1 MSRKLLFARRVAARG
16 VCVVFLALLAA
27 FAVSACAGDDDD
39 DDDDGGELVWSLDF
53 ESADDLATKG
63 VALVADDA
71 DAAFVPGL
79 TGNAIA
85 LGEGVQLV
93 APAIGRVPRANGTLE
108 MWVLPKVVW
117 HDGVKRHLLAI
128 GDETNFAIF
137 KDGVKNK
144 PVFSIGGAGVTPQDD
159 RPVLDYYGFSIRK
172 PWIWRSGWTHIA
184 VTWKGV
190 GDRDHDAVRRLYLDG
205 SLVAEMR
212 GPVSGFDADVPI
224 LLGGLQSGTAPDALV
239 DDLRVWN
246 RAKSA
251 SEIYARGFRA
261 DVQNPYKLEIVPE
274 PHPTGFR
281 PEAGF
286 VPNADT
292 VIALPPD
299 QMSRYLDVATF
310 LQDAIERMTGAR
322 PALAPSADVTGIDNV
337 IAIGTLADNGVL
349 RAMNDARFLPTG
361 GVPGSYL
368 LEVSASGIAVAGAD
382 FAGAMYGAGS
392 LLRVVNQHANADAIP
407 AITVADR
414 PDFPIRGTVVENL
427 MPLTD
432 EAKRR
437 IRYLGELKL
446 THLVIPGDWYF
457 DLDNEFVRDQGA
469 ELFEFVRAHGMEPV
483 PAFSWYGHADRV
495 IAECALRGY
504 DCAEGTSDDTCP
516 LVEGMYTDILEP
528 MLANI
533 RDALAP
539 TAIHIG
545 HTDIAA
551 FNVNPVCAAAAKSP
565 AELFAYSV
573 GEVTRRVRSQLPG
586 AHVFVW
592 ADMIASMQ
600 NGSRLAAPAPGENP
614 PAPPSVYGLIPRDDG
629 ITWCAWFA
637 NGSAILNYV
646 YAFTTFNEFRAAGIA
661 SYVGGPGGDNVS
673 QSFMWMKNADDFGG
687 AGFIGKPT
695 AATPDDFADP
705 RWSWLPATEELAWS
719 LWTPDGVEDLFYDFG
734 EMNAAYGSY

>member
-1 MSRKLLFARRVAARG
+1 MTRKLRDARFGALGIWCVAA
-16 VCVVFLALLAA
+16 CVALIA
-27 FAVSACAGDDDD
+27 SACSGGDDDD

-53 ESADDLATKG
+53 ESADDLAAKG
-63 VALVADDA
+63 ATLVAGDA

-93 APAIGRVPRANGTLE
+93 APAIGRVPSTDGTLE
-108 MWVLPKVVW
+108 MWVLPKTVW
-117 HDGVKRHLLAI
+117 HDGIKRHLLAI
-128 GDETNFAIF
+128 GDETNFSMF
-137 KDGVKNK
+137 KDGLKNK
-144 PVFSIGGAGVTPQDD
+144 PVFAIGGAGVTPTDD

-172 PWIWRSGWTHIA
+172 PWIWRSGWTHFA

-224 LLGGLQSGTAPDALV
+224 LLGGLQTGSAPDALV

-246 RAKSA
+246 RAMSEA
-251 SEIYARGFRA
+251 EIYDRGFRA
-261 DVQNPYKLEIVPE
+261 DVQSPYKLAIVPE
-274 PHPTGFR
+274 PHPAGFR

-286 VPNADT
+286 TPNAET

-299 QMSRYLDVATF
+299 QMSRYADVASF
-310 LQDAIERMTGAR
+310 LQDAIERMTGSR
-322 PALAPSADVTGIDNV
+322 PALAPSVDVTGADNV
-337 IAIGTLADNGVL
+337 IAIGTLDDNGVL
-349 RAMNDARFLPTG
+349 RAMNDARFLPAGT
-361 GVPGSYL
+361 VPGSYL

-382 FAGAMYGAGS
+382 FAGAIYGTGS
-392 LLRVVNQHANADAIP
+392 LLRVVNQHESAEAIP

-427 MPLTD
+427 LPLTD

-457 DLDNEFVRDQGA
+457 DLDNEFVREDGS

-504 DCAEGTSDDTCP
+504 DCAEGDSDDTCP

-533 RDALAP
+533 RDVLAP

-545 HTDIAA
+545 HTDIAR
-551 FNVNPVCAAAAKSP
+551 FNENPVCASAAKSP
-565 AELFAYSV
+565 AELFGYSV
-573 GEVTRRVRSQLPG
+573 SEVVRRVRSQMPG
-586 AHVFVW
+586 THVFVW

-614 PAPPSVYGLIPRDDG
+614 PEPPSVYGLIPKDDG
-629 ITWCAWFA
+629 ITWCAWLA

-646 YAFTTFNEFRAAGIA
+646 YAFSTFTEFSAAGIA

-673 QSFMWMKNADDFGG
+673 QSFMWMKNASDFGG
-687 AGFIGKPT
+687 SGFIGKPT
-695 AATPDDFADP
+695 PGTSDDFADP
-705 RWSWLPATEELAWS
+705 NWLWLPATEELAWS
-719 LWTPDGVEDLFYDFG
+719 LWTPDGVGDLFYDFG
-734 EMNAAYGSY
+734 ELNAAYGSY